1 MTPYSPSILPSCT
14 KRVVMQLARDM
25 GIKVEERPVA
35 WSEVGST

>member
-1 MTPYSPSILPSCT
+1 
-14 KRVVMQLARDM
+14 VMQLARDM